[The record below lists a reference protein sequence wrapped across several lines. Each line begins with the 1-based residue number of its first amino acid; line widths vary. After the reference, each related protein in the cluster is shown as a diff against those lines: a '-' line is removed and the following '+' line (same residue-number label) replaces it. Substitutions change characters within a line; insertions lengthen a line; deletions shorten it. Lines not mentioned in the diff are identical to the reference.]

1 MNAAIKASVDG
12 LSSTVSQTYAT
23 TQNVKSSLAEADTNA
38 KKYADTAQS
47 TAISQ
52 AQQDA
57 TSKANAAESNA
68 KTDTDNKLKN
78 YSTTVAM
85 NSAIK
90 QMADSITL
98 SVSKTYATGANL
110 SVWSIRRRPEG

>member
-38 KKYADTAQS
+38 KKYADSAQN

-57 TSKANAAESNA
+57 TSKA
-68 KTDTDNKLKN
+68 D
-78 YSTTVAM
+78 
-85 NSAIK
+85 AI
-90 QMADSITL
+90 
-98 SVSKTYATGANL
+98 
-110 SVWSIRRRPEG
+110 